1 MIRLEEVNPEN
12 WRLGLNV
19 SETQKRFVAGGQP
32 CTGQHKYKSNQ
43 ECTARDF
50 MENNQ

>member
-19 SETQKRFVAGGQP
+19 SEAQKRFVAGGQP
-32 CTGQHKYKSNQ
+32 GPGA
-43 ECTARDF
+43 ARREYSIRNGF
-50 MENNQ
+50 FRLWQTR